1 MQEIEQL
8 RRNGSMSRNIQSIK
22 TESRINRKAG
32 QIKNEK
38 GDQIKQNL
46 PTMKR
51 PGPDDLTHEFYQTF
65 KEELMPALF
74 KLYPKIVEE
83 EHFKTYFIKPVS
95 PGNQSLMITSQKRT
109 TIQYP

>member
-1 MQEIEQL
+1 
-8 RRNGSMSRNIQSIK
+8 
-22 TESRINRKAG
+22 
-32 QIKNEK
+32 
-38 GDQIKQNL
+38 
-46 PTMKR
+46 MKR

-65 KEELMPALF
+65 EEELMPALF

-109 TIQYP
+109 TIQYPWYTWVKTPTTDFRKLNSIRH